1 MEVVMKKG
9 IIFLMMTMLAVMA
22 MTACGSKN
30 NSTNTT
36 VTPGTATLSTNLYHP
51 CGGEVT
57 LGQYKGLKYTM
68 ESAEVTEEDIQNQ
81 IKLLLKQ
88 YPNYAR
94 DDAHTDMTVKEG
106 DVVNIDYVGKV
117 AGVAFDRGTAT
128 DQYLDIA
135 NNSYIPG
142 FASALVGKTMGTTF
156 DIDVTFPESYP
167 NNPELAGVD
176 AVFTITLN
184 HFGKALDTIDDAYVA
199 KYAYTVATTVDG
211 LKTYFRDR
219 LKETKA
225 EEVDEKMWDAL
236 IGMVIDNSEFKT
248 ILQEDVDY
256 YYDLSTA
263 TLRQYA
269 ASAGMTEEELYNYY
283 YGNDEMTYA
292 EFVQKCRE
300 QAERS
305 VKEFMVLQA
314 IVKAE
319 NITFT
324 ADEYAKAAEEYR
336 LAVGASTIEAMENN
350 YGKEYIEY
358 CVLNDKALDLIHD
371 SAEIT
376 QP

>member
-1 MEVVMKKG
+1 MKKA
-9 IIFLMMTMLAVMA
+9 IIFLVMTMLAVMA
-22 MTACGSKN
+22 STACGSKN
-30 NSTNTT
+30 NSTNNTT
-36 VTPGTATLSTNLYHP
+36 VTPGTGTLSTNLYHP
-51 CGGEVT
+51 CGGEIT

-88 YPNYAR
+88 YPNYAK

-128 DQYLDIA
+128 DQYLKIGS
-135 NNSYIPG
+135 NSYIPG
-142 FASALVGKTMGTTF
+142 FESALVGKTMGTTV
-156 DIDVTFPESYP
+156 DINVTFPDPYP
-167 NNPELAGVD
+167 NNPELAGAD

-184 HFGKALDTIDDAYVA
+184 YFGKALDTIDDAYVM

-211 LKTYFRDR
+211 LKTYFKEQ
-219 LKETKA
+219 LAETKA

-236 IGMVIDNSEFKT
+236 IKQVIDNSEFKT

-256 YYDLSTA
+256 YYNLSTA

-269 ASAGMTEEELYNYY
+269 QSAGMTEEELYNYY
-283 YGNDEMTYA
+283 YKNEMSYA
-292 EFVQKCRE
+292 EFQQKCRE

-324 ADEYAKAAEEYR
+324 AEEYAKAAEEYR
-336 LAVGASTIEAMENN
+336 LAVGASTVEDMENT
-350 YGKEYIEY
+350 YGKDYIEY

>member
-1 MEVVMKKG
+1 MKKG
-9 IIFLMMTMLAVMA
+9 IIFLVMTMLAVMA

-36 VTPGTATLSTNLYHP
+36 VTPAGTLSTNLYHP
-51 CGGEVT
+51 CGGEIT

-68 ESAEVTEEDIQNQ
+68 ESAEVTDADVQEQ
-81 IKLLLKQ
+81 IDLLLKE
-88 YPNYAR
+88 YPNYAK
-94 DDAHTDMTVKEG
+94 DDAHTDMIVKE
-106 DVVNIDYVGKV
+106 DDIVNMDYVGKV

-135 NNSYIPG
+135 NNTYIPG

-167 NNPELAGVD
+167 NNPELAGVA

-184 HFGKALDTIDDAYVA
+184 HFGKKVNTIDDAYVA

-211 LKTYFRDR
+211 LKAYFRDK
-219 LKETKA
+219 LKEAKE

-236 IGMVIDNSEFKT
+236 IAQVIDNSEFKT

-256 YYDLSTA
+256 YYNLSTA

-269 ASAGMTEEELYNYY
+269 QAAGMTEEELYNYY

-314 IVKAE
+314 IVKTE

-324 ADEYAKAAEEYR
+324 AEEYASMAEEYR
-336 LAVGASTIEAMENN
+336 LAVGASTVADMENS

-358 CVLNDKALDLIHD
+358 CILNDKALDLIHD
-371 SAEIT
+371 TAEIT
-376 QP
+376 KP